1 MDIQAEKLQLISE
14 LLQVSDETLIAKMKN
29 LLKKTKEVKKYLPA
43 DEEEY
48 ILKKLDES
56 DKDIKAGR
64 VYTMNEV
71 KAHIDQK
78 FRNL

>member
-1 MDIQAEKLQLISE
+1 MDIQAEKLQLISQ

-29 LLKKTKEVKKYLPA
+29 LLKKTKEAKNFLPT

-48 ILKKLDES
+48 IHKKLDES
-56 DKDIKAGR
+56 DKDVKAGR
-64 VYTMNEV
+64 VYTMKEV

-78 FRNL
+78 FSNL